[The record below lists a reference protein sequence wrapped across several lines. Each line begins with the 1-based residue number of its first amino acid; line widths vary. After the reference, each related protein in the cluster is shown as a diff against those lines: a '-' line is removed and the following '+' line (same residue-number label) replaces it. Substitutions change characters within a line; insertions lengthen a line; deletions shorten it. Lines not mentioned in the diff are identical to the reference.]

1 MWLMLQQPTP
11 DDFVIAT
18 GVTHSVKE
26 LLEIAFSHVGL
37 DWQKH
42 VEIDSA
48 LLRPAED
55 EPLSGDASKAT
66 KILGWKPTMS
76 FDDLVRMMVNSDLSL
91 LSKQPAQSNEA
102 TIAGD

>member
-1 MWLMLQQPTP
+1 M
-11 DDFVIAT
+11 
-18 GVTHSVKE
+18 KE

-55 EPLSGDASKAT
+55 EPLSGDPA
-66 KILGWKPTMS
+66 
-76 FDDLVRMMVNSDLSL
+76 
-91 LSKQPAQSNEA
+91 KQLDSGLEA
-102 TIAGD
+102 NDVI